1 MPSFI
6 AAGIIGEYNIY
17 VVGTIARPPLLF
29 RGERSVSSPSLRSV
43 TTILQLEFVC
53 DLYFRTVYGEGRK
66 GGREKIR
73 RNVFV

>member
-29 RGERSVSSPSLRSV
+29 QGERSVSSPSLRSV

-53 DLYFRTVYGEGRK
+53 DLYFRIGEGKK
-66 GGREKIR
+66 GGRENVEIR